1 MRPGTGA
8 AGFGAPA
15 GARLGT
21 GMRMAGAAGGAGIDV
36 SIAERPVT
44 QGGISGMRPV
54 TSGPGRMVQ
63 DASYF
68 VGVLRQKIN
77 EISAEIARM
86 NADAEKAAADS
97 KVLATYEKKYD
108 SLIKEVR
115 SLEGDLADYNLA
127 MDKSRTSMD
136 ASEINY
142 FFQQL
147 KRRNDAASK
156 EVDAVFMEKAERE
169 KGVQR
174 LEEQVRSSV
183 IVAADR
189 LRQTSLKVDARPSV
203 LAPLPHRFDLPACAP
218 ADVRQCRSQ
227 SFSARQRRG

>member
-8 AGFGAPA
+8 AGFGAPT

-174 LEEQVRSSV
+174 LEEQVRRASSQ
-183 IVAADR
+183 IACLRPGAEEGCAA
-189 LRQTSLKVDARPSV
+189 KHAGAV
-203 LAPLPHRFDLPACAP
+203 L
-218 ADVRQCRSQ
+218 
-227 SFSARQRRG
+227 